1 MSESPPRIYPAEGG
15 LLGAELRQTP
25 EDFQVTELLPFTASG
40 LGAHHWLVVEKRG
53 LNTQDVANR
62 LARCA
67 GVAVRDVGFAGLKD
81 RHAVTRQSFTVPA
94 TPGPDPDWASLEDD
108 SLHFQQISR
117 HDRKLRRGVLRGNH
131 FQLILRASTGE
142 HSLWDTRLQGLVQ
155 SGFPNYFGVQRFGHR
170 NLQEAARLLSG
181 QPMRVDRHRRGLLW
195 SAARSALFNLVLAE
209 RVRQA
214 NWTEILPGEVVQLAG
229 SHSIFLAEDDDL
241 TDLQVRAADWDLHPT
256 GPLPGRGGLAPA
268 TVAAM
273 LEASA
278 LSAGPIIA
286 GAAGDGL
293 HWAQCLAEQGLDA
306 ARRPLRARPENL
318 TSHWQDTQ
326 TLVLSFFL
334 PAGAFATICVEGL
347 FGQEMAD
354 AARLDLCVD

>member
-1 MSESPPRIYPAEGG
+1 MPESPPRIYSAEGG

-40 LGAHHWLVVEKRG
+40 SGAHHWLVVEKRG

-81 RHAVTRQSFTVPA
+81 RHAITRQSFTVPA
-94 TPGPDPDWASLEDD
+94 MPGPDPDWASLEDD

-131 FQLILRASTGE
+131 FRLVLRATTGAR
-142 HSLWDTRLQGLVQ
+142 SLWDARLQSLMKE
-155 SGFPNYFGVQRFGHR
+155 GFPNYFGAQRFGHR

-181 QPMRVDRHRRGLLW
+181 QPMRIDRHRRGLLW

-214 NWTEILPGEVVQLAG
+214 NWAQILPGEIVQLVG
-229 SHSIFLAEDDDL
+229 SHSIFLAADDDL
-241 TDLQVRAADWDLHPT
+241 SDLQARATDWDLHPT
-256 GPLPGRGGLAPA
+256 GPLPGRGGLAP
-268 TVAAM
+268 TAAAIA
-273 LEASA
+273 LENSA

-286 GAAGDGL
+286 GAGDDGL
-293 HWAQCLAEQGLDA
+293 RWAQRLAEQGLDA
-306 ARRPLRARPENL
+306 ARRPLRARPETL
-318 TSHWQDTQ
+318 TSDWQDAQ

-334 PAGAFATICVEGL
+334 PAGVFATSCVEGL

-354 AARLDLCVD
+354 VRRLDTGVD

>member
-108 SLHFQQISR
+108 GLHFQQISR

-214 NWTEILPGEVVQLAG
+214 NWAEILPGEVVQLAG
-229 SHSIFLAEDDDL
+229 SHSIFLAEDDDV
-241 TDLQVRAADWDLHPT
+241 TDLQVRAADWDRHPT

-293 HWAQCLAEQGLDA
+293 YWAQCLAEQGLDA